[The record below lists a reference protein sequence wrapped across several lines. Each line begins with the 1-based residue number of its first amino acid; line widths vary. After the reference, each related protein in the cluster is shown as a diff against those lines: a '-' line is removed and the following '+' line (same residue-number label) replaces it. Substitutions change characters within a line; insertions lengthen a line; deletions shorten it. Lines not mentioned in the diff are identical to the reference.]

1 MLTGEWTKIANDFI
15 CQKREGLYF
24 MCAFVFFFPRVHD
37 AWPQCISL
45 FRSEVTEPRRWSF
58 PALRLCWVFS
68 VLSFVSFV
76 HTHKKIIN
84 EFSNQDSGEG
94 WCSLTLKKK
103 NEGLYLMDAFGV
115 FALWARCSTTMPP
128 FFFTGVLG
136 EVAAGLS
143 FGGFSF
149 VSFTLEIVKN
159 TEFNANNSTQLC
171 KIFVLRMGEVGHQ
184 NRKWQNFFM
193 FIFYLFE
200 SHLK

>member
-1 MLTGEWTKIANDFI
+1 MISFAKNVRDYISCVHLFVYFSPYAWCLTTMHLSVSQRGHGASQVKLPGA
-15 CQKREGLYF
+15 
-24 MCAFVFFFPRVHD
+24 A
-37 AWPQCISL
+37 A
-45 FRSEVTEPRRWSF
+45 
-58 PALRLCWVFS
+58 
-68 VLSFVSFV
+68 VLSFFCVVFCFFCS
-76 HTHKKIIN
+76 HTKKKN

-159 TEFNANNSTQLC
+159 TEFNANNSTVLC
-171 KIFVLRMGEVGHQ
+171 KMFVLRMGEVGHQ

>member
-1 MLTGEWTKIANDFI
+1 MISFAKNVRDYISCVHLFVYFSPCAWCLTTMHLSVSQRGHGASQVKLPGA
-15 CQKREGLYF
+15 
-24 MCAFVFFFPRVHD
+24 A
-37 AWPQCISL
+37 A
-45 FRSEVTEPRRWSF
+45 
-58 PALRLCWVFS
+58 
-68 VLSFVSFV
+68 VLSFFCVVFCFFCS
-76 HTHKKIIN
+76 HTKKKN

-103 NEGLYLMDAFGV
+103 KRGTIFNGCIWCFCSLSTMLDHNAAIFLMGLQV
-115 FALWARCSTTMPP
+115 KIQ
-128 FFFTGVLG
+128 V
-136 EVAAGLS
+136 S

>member
-1 MLTGEWTKIANDFI
+1 MCICLFI
-15 CQKREGLYF
+15 
-24 MCAFVFFFPRVHD
+24 FPRVHD

-58 PALRLCWVFS
+58 PALRLCLVFS

-94 WCSLTLKKK
+94 WCSLTFKKK
-103 NEGLYLMDAFGV
+103 RGTIFNGCIWCFCSLSTMLDHNAAIFLMGLQV
-115 FALWARCSTTMPP
+115 KIQ
-128 FFFTGVLG
+128 V
-136 EVAAGLS
+136 S